1 MKGKEVKFKT
11 RDADSDL
18 NNEETIGLPEGKT
31 PEEFINQLLKDYNDE
46 EDKRHLN
53 NPNYKVVYRKLISID
68 GYSGKD
74 KEVVA
79 FCKFNHKVNQFTIT
93 RDGKAYDIIQ
103 CVNCKFLYRREN
115 IETPEFIRCYP
126 DRLCLECNKIF
137 MSPGGLNLHNERGR
151 HKTPDWFPD
160 GV

>member
-1 MKGKEVKFKT
+1 MKGKEVKFKSK
-11 RDADSDL
+11 DDNSDEI
-18 NNEETIGLPEGKT
+18 NEESVGIPEGKT
-31 PEEFINQLLKDYNDE
+31 PEEFINQLVKDYNAE
-46 EDKRHLN
+46 EDKRQKQN
-53 NPNYKVVYRKLISID
+53 SDYTVVYRKLISIE

-74 KEVVA
+74 IELVV
-79 FCKFNHKVNQFTIT
+79 FCKFHHKVNLTTIT

-103 CVNCKFLYRREN
+103 CINCKFLFRREN

-126 DRLCLECNKIF
+126 DRLCLDCNKVF